1 MSRAVVN
8 QWSGLKLHHP
18 SDELNSKFPVVVSM
32 ALSLCQYPKYPQL
45 LELTDTNRKNTSA
58 KFRFC
63 HVKQN
68 MISSQLQ
75 FSICVWLSI
84 QKVQILHIILKHY
97 YFTSL
102 KYLEKLI
109 QS

>member
-1 MSRAVVN
+1 MVN

-18 SDELNSKFPVVVSM
+18 SDELNSKFPVAVSTGMGM

-45 LELTDTNRKNTSA
+45 LELTDTNTKNSSA

-68 MISSQLQ
+68 MISSQPQ
-75 FSICVWLSI
+75 FSICV
-84 QKVQILHIILKHY
+84 
-97 YFTSL
+97 
-102 KYLEKLI
+102 
-109 QS
+109 